1 MKDKNNY
8 DGLAIIIYKN
18 EPDIQGVVFAN
29 TIKRN
34 PKQWT
39 LDSGCTLYF
48 THVPYKKNSLLNLLI
63 SMGNKFNWAMT

>member
-39 LDSGCTLYF
+39 LDSGCTL
-48 THVPYKKNSLLNLLI
+48 
-63 SMGNKFNWAMT
+63 